1 MLSNPNH
8 IAIIM
13 DGNRRWAK
21 SRGVDSLA
29 GHKAG
34 ADVLREISRHLA
46 ENGFKWLTAFAFSSE
61 NWQRSPVEVR
71 GLMTLISQFIKTR
84 MSELIESNVRLRVVG
99 RRDRFS
105 AELTALIHDAEVRSA
120 QNNGLN
126 LTVALDYG
134 GCQDIVC
141 AASRIAQEIETGL
154 LTAADVTDDLFKA
167 RLSTRTLPPVD
178 LLIRSGGE
186 TRISNFLLWEMAY
199 AELYFTDR
207 FWPDF
212 TTEDLLAAIA
222 EYRKRDRRFGTSSQS
237 KPMLKI
243 IKSDTG

>member
-1 MLSNPNH
+1 MLSEPKH

-21 SRGVDSLA
+21 RRGADSLA

-34 ADVLREISRHLA
+34 ANVLRDIARHVA
-46 ENGFKWLTAFAFSSE
+46 DNGVQWLTVFAFSSE

-71 GLMTLISQFIKTR
+71 GLMRLINQFIKTR
-84 MSELIESNVRLRVVG
+84 MYELIEGNIRLRVVG
-99 RRDRFS
+99 RRDGFS
-105 AELTALIHDAEVRSA
+105 AELKALIHDVEVRSA
-120 QNNGLN
+120 HNNGLN

-134 GCQDIVC
+134 GRQDIVR
-141 AASRIAQEIETGL
+141 AASRIAQEIEAGL
-154 LTAADVTDDLFKA
+154 LTATDVTDDLFKA

-199 AELYFTDR
+199 AELYFTDQ

-212 TTEDLLAAIA
+212 TTEDLAVAIA
-222 EYRKRDRRFGTSSQS
+222 DYRTRDRRFGTSSKS
-237 KPMLKI
+237 APMLKI
-243 IKSDTG
+243 IKGDVG

>member
-1 MLSNPNH
+1 MLSDPNH

-21 SRGVDSLA
+21 RRGVDSLA

-34 ADVLREISRHLA
+34 ADVLREISRYLA
-46 ENGFKWLTAFAFSSE
+46 ENGVKWLTAFAFSSE

-71 GLMTLISQFIKTR
+71 GLMQLISQFIKTR

-105 AELTALIHDAEVRSA
+105 ADLRALIQDAEVSSA
-120 QNNGLN
+120 QNSGLN

-134 GCQDIVC
+134 GCQDIVG
-141 AASRIAQEIETGL
+141 AASRIAQEIENGL
-154 LTAADVTDDLFKA
+154 LTATDVTDDLFKA

-178 LLIRSGGE
+178 LLIK
-186 TRISNFLLWEMAY
+186 W
-199 AELYFTDR
+199 
-207 FWPDF
+207 W
-212 TTEDLLAAIA
+212 
-222 EYRKRDRRFGTSSQS
+222 
-237 KPMLKI
+237 
-243 IKSDTG
+243 

>member
-1 MLSNPNH
+1 MLSDPNH

-21 SRGVDSLA
+21 RRGADSLA

-34 ADVLREISRHLA
+34 ADVLRDIARHVA
-46 ENGFKWLTAFAFSSE
+46 ENGMKWLTVFAFSSE

-71 GLMTLISQFIKTR
+71 GLMRLISQFIKTR
-84 MSELIESNVRLRVVG
+84 MNELIESNVRLRVVG

-105 AELTALIHDAEVRSA
+105 VDLQALIHDVEVRSA
-120 QNNGLN
+120 HNNGLN

-134 GCQDIVC
+134 GCQDIVR

-167 RLSTRTLPPVD
+167 RLSTRVLPPVD

-186 TRISNFLLWEMAY
+186 TRISNFLLWELAY

-207 FWPDF
+207 LWPDF
-212 TTEDLLAAIA
+212 TAEDLAAALAD
-222 EYRKRDRRFGTSSQS
+222 YRQRDRRFGASSQAA
-237 KPMLKI
+237 PALKI
-243 IKSDTG
+243 IKSDAG

>member
-1 MLSNPNH
+1 MLSDPNH

-21 SRGVDSLA
+21 RRGADSLA

-34 ADVLREISRHLA
+34 VDVLRDIARHVT
-46 ENGFKWLTAFAFSSE
+46 ENGIKWLTVFAFSSE

-71 GLMTLISQFIKTR
+71 GLMRLISQFIKTR
-84 MSELIESNVRLRVVG
+84 TNELIESNVRLRVVG

-105 AELTALIHDAEVRSA
+105 ADLQALIHDVEVRSA
-120 QNNGLN
+120 HNNGLN

-134 GCQDIVC
+134 GCQDIVR

-167 RLSTRTLPPVD
+167 RLATRVLPPVD

-186 TRISNFLLWEMAY
+186 TRISNFLLWELAY

-207 FWPDF
+207 LWPDF
-212 TTEDLLAAIA
+212 TAEDLAAALAD
-222 EYRKRDRRFGTSSQS
+222 YRQRDRRFGASSQAA
-237 KPMLKI
+237 PALKI
-243 IKSDTG
+243 IKSDAG

>member
-1 MLSNPNH
+1 MLSDPNH

-21 SRGVDSLA
+21 RRGADSLA

-34 ADVLREISRHLA
+34 TDVLRDIARHVA
-46 ENGFKWLTAFAFSSE
+46 DNGIKWLTVFAFSSE

-71 GLMTLISQFIKTR
+71 GLMHLISQSIKTR
-84 MSELIESNVRLRVVG
+84 KNEFIESNVRIRVVG

-105 AELTALIHDAEVRSA
+105 ADLQALRHDVEVRSA
-120 QNNGLN
+120 HNNGLN

-141 AASRIAQEIETGL
+141 AAFRIAQEIETGL
-154 LTAADVTDDLFKA
+154 LTADDVTDDLFKA
-167 RLSTRTLPPVD
+167 RLSTRVLPPVD

-199 AELYFTDR
+199 AELYFTER
-207 FWPDF
+207 LWPDF
-212 TTEDLLAAIA
+212 TADDLAAAIA
-222 EYRKRDRRFGTSSQS
+222 DYRKRDRRFGASSQS
-237 KPMLKI
+237 APSLKI
-243 IKSDTG
+243 IKSEAG

>member
-1 MLSNPNH
+1 MLSDPNH

-21 SRGVDSLA
+21 RRGVENLV
-29 GHKAG
+29 GHQAG
-34 ADVLREISRHLA
+34 ADVLREISHHVA
-46 ENGFKWLTAFAFSSE
+46 ENGVKWLTAFAFSSE

-71 GLMTLISQFIKTR
+71 GLMQLISHFIKTR
-84 MSELIESNVRLRVVG
+84 MNELIESNVRLRVVG

-105 AELTALIHDAEVRSA
+105 AELKALIHDVEVRST
-120 QNNGLN
+120 QNSGLN

-134 GCQDIVC
+134 GCQDIVR

-186 TRISNFLLWEMAY
+186 MRISNFMLWEMAY

-212 TTEDLLAAIA
+212 TIEDLSAAIA
-222 EYRKRDRRFGTSSQS
+222 EYRKRDRRFGTSSKS
-237 KPMLKI
+237 MPMLKI

>member
-1 MLSNPNH
+1 MLSDPNH

-21 SRGVDSLA
+21 RRGVDSLA

-34 ADVLREISRHLA
+34 ADVLRDIARHVA
-46 ENGFKWLTAFAFSSE
+46 ENGMKWLTVFAFSSE

-71 GLMTLISQFIKTR
+71 GLMRLISQFIKTR
-84 MSELIESNVRLRVVG
+84 MNELIDSNVRLRVVG

-105 AELTALIHDAEVRSA
+105 ADLQALIHDVEARSA
-120 QNNGLN
+120 HNNGLN

-134 GCQDIVC
+134 GCQDIVH
-141 AASRIAQEIETGL
+141 AASRIAKEIETGL

-167 RLSTRTLPPVD
+167 RLSTRVLPPVD

-207 FWPDF
+207 LWPDF
-212 TTEDLLAAIA
+212 TAEDLAVAIA
-222 EYRKRDRRFGTSSQS
+222 NYRQRDRRFGVSSQS
-237 KPMLKI
+237 APSLKI
-243 IKSDTG
+243 IKSDAG

>member
-1 MLSNPNH
+1 MLSDPNH

-21 SRGVDSLA
+21 RRGAHSLA

-34 ADVLREISRHLA
+34 ADVLRDIARHVA
-46 ENGFKWLTAFAFSSE
+46 ENGLKWLTVFAFSSE
-61 NWQRSPVEVR
+61 NWQRSSVEVR
-71 GLMTLISQFIKTR
+71 GLMRLISQFIKTR
-84 MSELIESNVRLRVVG
+84 MNELIESNVRLRVVG

-105 AELTALIHDAEVRSA
+105 ADLQALIHDVEVRSA
-120 QNNGLN
+120 HNNGLN

-134 GCQDIVC
+134 GCQDIVR

-167 RLSTRTLPPVD
+167 RLSTRVLPPVD

-186 TRISNFLLWEMAY
+186 TRISNFLLWELAY

-207 FWPDF
+207 LWPDF
-212 TTEDLLAAIA
+212 TAEDLAAALAD
-222 EYRKRDRRFGTSSQS
+222 YRQRDRRFGATSQAA
-237 KPMLKI
+237 PALKI
-243 IKSDTG
+243 IKSDAG

>member
-1 MLSNPNH
+1 MLSDPNH

-21 SRGVDSLA
+21 RRGADSLA

-34 ADVLREISRHLA
+34 GDVLRDIARHVA
-46 ENGFKWLTAFAFSSE
+46 ENGIKWLTVFAFSSE

-71 GLMTLISQFIKTR
+71 GLMRLISQFIKTR
-84 MSELIESNVRLRVVG
+84 MNELIESNVRLRVVG

-105 AELTALIHDAEVRSA
+105 ADLQALIHDVEVRSA
-120 QNNGLN
+120 HNNGLN

-134 GCQDIVC
+134 GCQDIVR

-167 RLSTRTLPPVD
+167 RLSTRVLPPVD

-199 AELYFTDR
+199 AELFFTDR
-207 FWPDF
+207 LWPDF
-212 TTEDLLAAIA
+212 TADDLAAAIA
-222 EYRKRDRRFGTSSQS
+222 DYRQRDRRFGASSQS
-237 KPMLKI
+237 APSLKI
-243 IKSDTG
+243 IKSDAG

>member
-1 MLSNPNH
+1 MLSDPNH

-21 SRGVDSLA
+21 RRGADSLA

-34 ADVLREISRHLA
+34 GDVLRDIARYVA
-46 ENGFKWLTAFAFSSE
+46 ENGMKWLTVFAFSSE
-61 NWQRSPVEVR
+61 NWQRSSVEVR
-71 GLMTLISQFIKTR
+71 GLMRLISQFIKTR
-84 MSELIESNVRLRVVG
+84 MNELIESNVRLRVVG

-105 AELTALIHDAEVRSA
+105 ADLQALIHDVEVRSA
-120 QNNGLN
+120 HNNGLN

-134 GCQDIVC
+134 GSQDIVC

-167 RLSTRTLPPVD
+167 RLSTRVLPPVD

-186 TRISNFLLWEMAY
+186 TRISNFLLWELAY

-207 FWPDF
+207 LWPDF
-212 TTEDLLAAIA
+212 TAEDLAAA
-222 EYRKRDRRFGTSSQS
+222 LVDYRQRDRRFGASSQAA
-237 KPMLKI
+237 PALKI
-243 IKSDTG
+243 IKSDAG

>member
-1 MLSNPNH
+1 MFSDPNH

-21 SRGVDSLA
+21 RRGADSLA

-34 ADVLREISRHLA
+34 ADALRDIVRHVS
-46 ENGFKWLTAFAFSSE
+46 ENGVKWLTVFAFSSE
-61 NWQRSPVEVR
+61 NWGRSPVEVR
-71 GLMTLISQFIKTR
+71 GLMQLISQFIKTR
-84 MSELIESNVRLRVVG
+84 MNELIESNVRLRVVG

-105 AELTALIHDAEVRSA
+105 TDLKALIHDVEARSTL
-120 QNNGLN
+120 NNGLN

-134 GCQDIVC
+134 GSQDIVR
-141 AASRIAQEIETGL
+141 AAFRIAQEIETGL

-167 RLSTRTLPPVD
+167 RLSTRILPPVD

-186 TRISNFLLWEMAY
+186 TRISNFLLWEIAY

-212 TTEDLLAAIA
+212 TIKDLAEAIA
-222 EYRKRDRRFGTSSQS
+222 DYRTRDRRFGTSSKS
-237 KPMLKI
+237 TPMLKI
-243 IKSDTG
+243 IKSDVG